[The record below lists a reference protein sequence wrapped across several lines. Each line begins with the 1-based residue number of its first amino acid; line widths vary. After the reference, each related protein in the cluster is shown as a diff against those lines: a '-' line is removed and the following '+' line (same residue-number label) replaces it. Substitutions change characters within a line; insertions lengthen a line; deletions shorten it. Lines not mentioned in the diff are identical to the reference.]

1 MLLRG
6 RTMFAP
12 TMRVVDGI
20 DTYAERVCRRRR
32 DMGVS
37 FQREGKAL
45 FDDFWYTPSATPF
58 RGGFATLNPPF
69 RH

>member
-32 DMGVS
+32 D
-37 FQREGKAL
+37 REEIYKREESPL
-45 FDDFWYTPSATPF
+45 I
-58 RGGFATLNPPF
+58 
-69 RH
+69 